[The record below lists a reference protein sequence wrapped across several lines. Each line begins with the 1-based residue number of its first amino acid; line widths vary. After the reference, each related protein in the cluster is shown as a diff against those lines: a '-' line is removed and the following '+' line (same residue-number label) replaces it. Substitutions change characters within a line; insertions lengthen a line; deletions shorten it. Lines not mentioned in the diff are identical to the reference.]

1 MGNDQERQVRRT
13 DTAMPSGNQERR
25 GLDILRCP
33 RHNVPYQRGDECPI
47 CRREREQSDRE

>member
-13 DTAMPSGNQERR
+13 DTAMPSGNEERR